1 MKKLLILLIAIIPI
15 WSNAQTSQVKVS
27 LRNGTSIEGI
37 VKEFDALDHI
47 TIIVGG
53 VESTIPMSQ
62 VAYVSNIGEQTQQ
75 SSNTVIDSSSEQ
87 KEKIAVVVEDPL
99 KDFKGFL
106 LEKGNNVY
114 VYYANSDRDSNAQYD
129 KEGAMVIKSLL
140 KKDGFWNVVDK
151 MYGIISVPGSDDCN
165 MQEYALDKGT
175 GAATN
180 EIDKSVGRIR
190 TYKKKNK
197 GLSAGAIIAI
207 IIPCVAIVT
216 ILAVLILMNRK
227 GSFPFDNKPL
237 QESQDKIY

>member
-37 VKEFDALDHI
+37 VKEFDALDNI

-75 SSNTVIDSSSEQ
+75 SSNTVIDSSSDQ

-151 MYGIISVPGSDDCN
+151 MSQAHFTINFCVITRGADNAQLSVSSWRTGKIHKLGY
-165 MQEYALDKGT
+165 EGT
-175 GAATN
+175 SEDLLKNNVIAQHF
-180 EIDKSVGRIR
+180 
-190 TYKKKNK
+190 YKKAIRKLQQKIEK
-197 GLSAGAIIAI
+197 GKVSKKMREDFT
-207 IIPCVAIVT
+207 V
-216 ILAVLILMNRK
+216 K
-227 GSFPFDNKPL
+227 
-237 QESQDKIY
+237 